1 MLLLHVPYTVRYIII
16 IIHSVVFGPVLDSH
30 ENSNVLGLSGKRKRE
45 KEGRGEKG
53 KEIIFNYC
61 SW

>member
-30 ENSNVLGLSGKRKRE
+30 ENFNVLGLSGKTEE
-45 KEGRGEKG
+45 KGEGR
-53 KEIIFNYC
+53 
-61 SW
+61 